1 MLQKKDR
8 EIKKNKNDQNT
19 KMCNFFIY
27 LSIII
32 SSKLLNIR
40 LKKSVNLE
48 VETIMEYKTPIT
60 FLNNRLLKLR

>member
-60 FLNNRLLKLR
+60 FLNNRLFKLR